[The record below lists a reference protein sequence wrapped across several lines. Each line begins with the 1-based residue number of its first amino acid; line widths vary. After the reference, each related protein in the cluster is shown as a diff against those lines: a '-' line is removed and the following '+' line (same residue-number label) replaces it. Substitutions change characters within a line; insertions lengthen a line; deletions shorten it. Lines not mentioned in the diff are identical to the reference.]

1 MDAMLLQHLLM
12 SGLGLFFLSPV
23 FGGHRN
29 VGNVFRKEDAG
40 DYKNAKA
47 VKRKLKMCSLH

>member
-1 MDAMLLQHLLM
+1 MNAMLLQHLLM

-29 VGNVFRKEDAG
+29 VGNVFRKEGNG

-47 VKRKLKMCSLH
+47 VKRK

>member
-1 MDAMLLQHLLM
+1 MNAMLLQHLLM

-29 VGNVFRKEDAG
+29 VRNVFKKEDDG
-40 DYKNAKA
+40 DYKNAKT
-47 VKRKLKMCSLH
+47 VKSKLKI